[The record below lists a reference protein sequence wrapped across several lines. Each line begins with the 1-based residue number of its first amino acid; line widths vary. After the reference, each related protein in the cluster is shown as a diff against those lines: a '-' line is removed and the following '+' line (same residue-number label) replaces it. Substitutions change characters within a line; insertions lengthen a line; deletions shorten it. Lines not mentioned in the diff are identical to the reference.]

1 MPNDNQTWLPGAL
14 KTSDMG
20 NILII
25 FFLRIALPIETNM
38 VMMILAIYFS
48 NVVTLLIAH
57 PIGFL
62 QQTMIDFSLRHLTF
76 PLNELHKGQ

>member
-1 MPNDNQTWLPGAL
+1 VPNDNQTWLPGAL

-25 FFLRIALPIETNM
+25 FFLRIALPIETNI

-57 PIGFL
+57 PTGFV
-62 QQTMIDFSLRHLTF
+62 Q
-76 PLNELHKGQ
+76 